1 LEDAS
6 SVSSILE
13 MSDAQL
19 VGAAIA
25 GIALLL
31 FLIVRV
37 KLHAFV
43 ALLIGS
49 LVIGVAA
56 GMPFADVLDAVTTGV
71 GSTLASIAVIVG
83 LGAMFGQMLEVSGG
97 VETLADSLLNRFGER
112 NAQWSLLAVG
122 FVVAIPV
129 FFDVAFIIL
138 VSLIYGLTERTNRPV
153 VYYALPLLAGLAV
166 THAFIPPTPGP
177 IAVAGLIGADLG
189 WVMLFGVLIGL
200 PAAVIAGPV
209 YARYI
214 AKRVPAEVP
223 EYMHAAE
230 PKQGRKLPRVSL
242 IVALIGIPLLLIV
255 GNTVASA
262 TLTEDQPLRAVLAFA
277 GHPMMALLITTV
289 LSFWLL
295 GTRSGYSPQ
304 EIQEIATKALEP
316 AGIVILVTSAGG
328 VLKQVLIDSGVGD
341 VFADALMATNL
352 PPLLLA
358 FLVAAAVRLMQ
369 GSATVAMLT
378 AAGLVAALL
387 GDVGFSEPM
396 LALLVIAIAAGATTA
411 SHVNDSGFWL
421 VNRYLG
427 LNVPDTLKTWTATTI
442 LVALVSITLVLIVST
457 FIG

>member
-1 LEDAS
+1 
-6 SVSSILE
+6 

-19 VGAAIA
+19 VGAAVA

-31 FLIVRV
+31 YLIVRV

-43 ALLIGS
+43 SLLIGS

-56 GMPFADVLDAVTTGV
+56 GMPFAGVLDAVTTGV
-71 GSTLASIAVIVG
+71 GSTLASIAVLVG

-97 VETLADSLLNRFGER
+97 VEALAGALLDRFGER
-112 NAQWSLLAVG
+112 RAQWSLLAVG

-138 VSLIYGLTERTNRPV
+138 ISLVYGLTERTKRPI

-166 THAFIPPTPGP
+166 AHAFIPPTPGP
-177 IAVAGLIGADLG
+177 IAVAGILGADLG
-189 WVMLFGVLIGL
+189 WVMLFGVAIGL
-200 PAAVIAGPV
+200 PAAVIAGPI
-209 YARYI
+209 YARFV
-214 AKRVPAEVP
+214 AQHVPAMVP
-223 EYMHAAE
+223 EYMHVAE
-230 PKQGRKLPRVSL
+230 RRPERRLPRVSL
-242 IVALIGIPLLLIV
+242 IVALIGVPLALIV

-262 TLTEDQPLRAVLAFA
+262 TLAEDQPVRAVLAFV
-277 GHPMMALLITTV
+277 GHPMMALLLTTV
-289 LSFWLL
+289 LCFWLL
-295 GTRSGYSPQ
+295 GARAGYSPQ
-304 EIQEIATKALEP
+304 EIQDVATKALEP

-341 VFADALMATNL
+341 VFADALVATNL

-358 FLVAAAVRLMQ
+358 FITAAAVRLMQ

-387 GDVGFSEPM
+387 GDTGLSEPM
-396 LALLVIAIAAGATTA
+396 LALLVIAIAAGATIG

-427 LNVPDTLKTWTATTI
+427 LTVPETLKTWTVTTTLI
-442 LVALVSITLVLIVST
+442 ALIAIALVLAVSPLA
-457 FIG
+457 G

>member
-1 LEDAS
+1 
-6 SVSSILE
+6 

-43 ALLIGS
+43 ALLVGS
-49 LVIGVAA
+49 LVIGVGA
-56 GMPFADVLDAVTTGV
+56 GMPFGDVLESVTTGV
-71 GSTLASIAVIVG
+71 GSTLAAIAVVVG

-97 VETLADSLLNRFGER
+97 VEALADSLLARFGER

-138 VSLIYGLTERTNRPV
+138 VSLVYGLTERTKRPI

-177 IAVAGLIGADLG
+177 IAVAGLLGADLG
-189 WVMLFGVLIGL
+189 WVMLFGVVVGL
-200 PAAVIAGPV
+200 PAAVVAGPV
-209 YARYI
+209 YARLV
-214 AKRVPAEVP
+214 ARHVPAMVP
-223 EYMHAAE
+223 EYMHVAA
-230 PKQGRKLPRVSL
+230 PRRERPRPS
-242 IVALIGIPLLLIV
+242 VALTVMLVAVPLVLIV
-255 GNTVASA
+255 GNTVAGI
-262 TLTEDQPLRAVLAFA
+262 TLVQGHPLRDALGFI
-277 GHPMMALLITTV
+277 GHPMMALLVTTV

-295 GTRSGYSPQ
+295 GTRVGYSAH
-304 EIQEIATKALEP
+304 EIQEIATRALEP

-358 FLVAAAVRLMQ
+358 FLTATAVRLMQ

-387 GDVGFSEPM
+387 QDVQFSEPM
-396 LALLVIAIAAGATTA
+396 LALLVIAIAAGATLV

-427 LNVPDTLKTWTATTI
+427 LSVPDTLRTWTVTTGI
-442 LVALVSITLVLIVST
+442 VAVVSLVLILVLSA
-457 FIG
+457 FVG